1 MGVGRHLSAS
11 GRPVLAPAAHALT
24 FSSVQQSWN
33 FPSNLGQPMRI
44 GMIGPQTKKN
54 HRPIN
59 DRIPAIFA
67 FNGNFNGEMAQF

>member
-44 GMIGPQTKKN
+44 GMIGPQ
-54 HRPIN
+54 
-59 DRIPAIFA
+59 AIGYQSF
-67 FNGNFNGEMAQF
+67 FNGNFNGEMALF

>member
-44 GMIGPQTKKN
+44 GMIGPQAKIYK
-54 HRPIN
+54 PIN
-59 DRIPAIFA
+59 NRISVIFV
-67 FNGNFNGEMAQF
+67 FNGNFNGEMALF